1 LIRLHNFSHWFWYC
15 LLCTFDEVNTRI
27 YQPKKQLYIVLSLF
41 QIEHASQRTQFGRKI
56 SSYGAIQEKIA
67 RMVIAQYVTEVL
79 STGVLVYSFSLRQI
93 KLITC
98 FSCLFFWIKMWRTKY
113 VSSLVKIHWRMLI
126 LVFTRMLHYKNL
138 TQWHWPLTLKINRV
152 PDSPKD

>member
-1 LIRLHNFSHWFWYC
+1 M
-15 LLCTFDEVNTRI
+15 
-27 YQPKKQLYIVLSLF
+27 YIVLSLF

-79 STGVLVYSFSLRQI
+79 STSVLVYSFSLRQI

-98 FSCLFFWIKMWRTKY
+98 FSCPFL
-113 VSSLVKIHWRMLI
+113 
-126 LVFTRMLHYKNL
+126 
-138 TQWHWPLTLKINRV
+138 
-152 PDSPKD
+152 